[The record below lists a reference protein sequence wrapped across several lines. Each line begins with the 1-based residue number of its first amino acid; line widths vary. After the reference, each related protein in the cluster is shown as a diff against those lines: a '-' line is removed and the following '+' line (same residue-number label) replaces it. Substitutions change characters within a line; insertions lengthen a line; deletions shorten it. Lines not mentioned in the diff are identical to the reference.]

1 MKPASMRMK
10 YSKLFL
16 LIIILFIFF
25 LPLSIY
31 AQNIYKGHGIALRSK
46 LKYGAGFKHFEYVN
60 PNAPKGGEV
69 KLSAI
74 GTFDSLNPFIL
85 KGVTAAGI
93 GLVFDTLTTSSSDEP
108 FSEYGLIAKTIEV
121 PSDNSW
127 VAYTLRP
134 EARWHDGYPVT
145 ADDVVFTFN
154 LLMKEG
160 HPFYRS
166 YYRDVLRAEKIGK
179 RKVRFVFRISNNPE
193 LPLIVGQLPV
203 LSKRYYQEHT
213 FSKTTLEPPMGSGPY
228 KVIDVKPGRSITY
241 KLMKDYWGKDI
252 AVNKG
257 RYNFGIIK
265 YEYYRDPTV
274 ALEAFKSGEYDFRI
288 ENVSKTWA
296 TAYKGPA
303 FDQGKIIKEELPNDN
318 PVGMQAFVYNTRR
331 DIFKD
336 PKVRE
341 ALAYAFDFEW
351 TNKTLFYNAYK
362 RTRSYF
368 ENSELASRGLPSP
381 SELKLLN
388 PYRDKLPKEVFTK
401 EYSPPET
408 DGSGNIRSNLRKA
421 LKLLN
426 EAGWELKSG
435 KLVNRT
441 TGKRFVFELLLVQPS
456 FERIALP
463 FKKNLS
469 RIGVEMNIRIV
480 DSSQYVNRLN
490 NFNFDMVVYTFR
502 QSLSPGNEQ
511 RDFWSSKAAD
521 TPGSS
526 NLAGIKD
533 PIVDDLIEKVI
544 SAPDRDS
551 LIAACRALDRVLL
564 WGFYVIPQWH
574 INVYRIAYWNKFARP
589 KIKPKY
595 GLGLL
600 DTWWL
605 LPQYR

>member
-1 MKPASMRMK
+1 
-10 YSKLFL
+10 
-16 LIIILFIFF
+16 
-25 LPLSIY
+25 
-31 AQNIYKGHGIALRSK
+31 
-46 LKYGAGFKHFEYVN
+46 
-60 PNAPKGGEV
+60 
-69 KLSAI
+69 
-74 GTFDSLNPFIL
+74 
-85 KGVTAAGI
+85 
-93 GLVFDTLTTSSSDEP
+93 
-108 FSEYGLIAKTIEV
+108 
-121 PSDNSW
+121 
-127 VAYTLRP
+127 
-134 EARWHDGYPVT
+134 
-145 ADDVVFTFN
+145 
-154 LLMKEG
+154 
-160 HPFYRS
+160 
-166 YYRDVLRAEKIGK
+166 
-179 RKVRFVFRISNNPE
+179 
-193 LPLIVGQLPV
+193 
-203 LSKRYYQEHT
+203 
-213 FSKTTLEPPMGSGPY
+213 
-228 KVIDVKPGRSITY
+228 
-241 KLMKDYWGKDI
+241 
-252 AVNKG
+252 
-257 RYNFGIIK
+257 
-265 YEYYRDPTV
+265 
-274 ALEAFKSGEYDFRI
+274 
-288 ENVSKTWA
+288 
-296 TAYKGPA
+296 
-303 FDQGKIIKEELPNDN
+303 
-318 PVGMQAFVYNTRR
+318 MQAFVYNTRR

>member
-1 MKPASMRMK
+1 MKPSSMRVK
-10 YSKLFL
+10 YSKLF
-16 LIIILFIFF
+16 IFTIILFIFF

-31 AQNIYKGHGIALRSK
+31 AKNIYKGHGIALRSK

-60 PNAPKGGEV
+60 PDAPKGGEV

-121 PSDNSW
+121 PSDSSW

-154 LLMKEG
+154 ILMKEG

-166 YYRDVLRAEKIGK
+166 YYHDVLRAEKIGK
-179 RKVRFVFRISNNPE
+179 RKVRFVFRTSNNPE

-213 FSKTTLEPPMGSGPY
+213 FNKTTLEPPMGSGPY

-241 KLMKDYWGKDI
+241 KLVKDYWGKDI

-288 ENVSKTWA
+288 ENVSKIWA

-303 FDQGKIIKEELPNDN
+303 FDQGKIIKEELPNNN

-341 ALAYAFDFEW
+341 AIAYAFDFEW

-381 SELKLLN
+381 AELKLLN
-388 PYRDKLPKEVFTK
+388 LYRDKLPKEVFTR
-401 EYSPPET
+401 EYNPPVT
-408 DGSGNIRSNLRKA
+408 DGSGNIRPNLRKA

-435 KLVNRT
+435 KLVNRA

-469 RIGVEMNIRIV
+469 RIGIEMNIRIV

-490 NFNFDMVVYTFR
+490 DFNFDMVVYTFR

-511 RDFWSSKAAD
+511 RDFWSSKATD

-544 SAPDRDS
+544 SAPDRES

-564 WGFYVIPQWH
+564 WGYYVIPQWH

-595 GLGLL
+595 GLGFL

>member
-1 MKPASMRMK
+1 MNKINKRIGVNRV
-10 YSKLFL
+10 FL
-16 LIIILFIFF
+16 LVLAFTLIVAPFSLF
-25 LPLSIY
+25 
-31 AQNIYKGHGIALRSK
+31 AQHIYKAHGIALRNK
-46 LKYGAGFKHFEYVN
+46 LKYGPDFKNFEYVN

-93 GLVFDTLTTSSSDEP
+93 GLIFDTLTTSSSDEP
-108 FSEYGLIAKTIEV
+108 FSEYGLLAKTIEV
-121 PSDNSW
+121 PADNSW
-127 VAYTLRP
+127 VAYTLRS

-145 ADDVVFTFN
+145 ADDVIFTFN

-166 YYRDVLRAEKIGK
+166 YYHDVVKVEKIGK
-179 RKVRFVFRISNNPE
+179 NKVKFVFRKGNNPE

-203 LSKRYYQEHT
+203 LSKRYYQKHK
-213 FSKTTLEPPMGSGPY
+213 FNKTTLEPPMGSGPY
-228 KVIDVKPGRSITY
+228 IIVDVKPGRSITY
-241 KLMKDYWGKDI
+241 KLVKNYWGRNLP
-252 AVNKG
+252 VNRG
-257 RYNFGIIK
+257 RYNFGTIK
-265 YEYYRDPTV
+265 YEYFRDPTV
-274 ALEAFKSGEYDFRI
+274 ALEAFKSGYYDFRI
-288 ENVSKTWA
+288 ENVAKTWA
-296 TAYKGPA
+296 TAYRGPA
-303 FDQGKIIKEELPNDN
+303 FEQGKIIKEELPNNN

-336 PKVRE
+336 RKVRE

-351 TNKTLFYNAYK
+351 TNRTLFYNAYK

-381 SELKLLN
+381 EELKLLN
-388 PYRDKLPKEVFTK
+388 PYKNKLPKEVFTK
-401 EYSPPET
+401 EYIPPKT
-408 DGSGNIRSNLRKA
+408 DGTGNIRPNLRKA

-426 EAGWELKSG
+426 EAGWILKEG
-435 KLVNRT
+435 KLLNSK
-441 TGKRFVFELLLVQPS
+441 TGRQFEFELLLVQPA
-456 FERIALP
+456 FVRVALP

-469 RIGVEMNIRIV
+469 RIGIKMNIRLV

-511 RDFWSSKAAD
+511 RDFWSSASAD

-526 NLAGIKD
+526 NLAGIKN
-533 PIVDDLIEKVI
+533 PVVDALVEKVI
-544 SAPDRDS
+544 AAPDRES

-595 GLGLL
+595 ALGFL